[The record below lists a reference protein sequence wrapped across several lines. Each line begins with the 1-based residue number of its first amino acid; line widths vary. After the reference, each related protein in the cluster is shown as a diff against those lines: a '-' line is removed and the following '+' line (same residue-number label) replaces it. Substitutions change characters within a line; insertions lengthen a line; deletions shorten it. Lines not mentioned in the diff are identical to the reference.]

1 MQFNF
6 KRKKFINKIIQGD
19 ALETIKKF
27 PGNSIDCVIFSPP
40 YWQLRDYHWKG
51 QWGLEKT
58 FGEYL
63 ENLWNLMDEIK
74 RILKPTGTVWVNLGD
89 SYGTQSGNSKGK
101 KYFSVSTKNHVSNGE
116 VLLKGNVPHK
126 SLLLL
131 PHRFAIGCIER
142 GWLLR
147 NDIIWAKKNAMPE
160 STRDRFSKK
169 HEYVFFLVKNRKYF
183 FDLNKIREP
192 HKEESIAR
200 TKRGW
205 NGHREKRSA
214 LENMNIRN
222 MCHPF
227 GKNPGDV
234 SDFWNIPTQSG
245 GDKHYAKYNTDLI
258 EKPILAG
265 CPKGGIVLDPF
276 CGSGT
281 TGVKAIELG
290 RKFIG
295 VEGKKAYCRIAEKN
309 IKAADPSQRKGR
321 KINNLIILKNNVKI
335 H

>member
-1 MQFNF
+1 MQIKNCL
-6 KRKKFINKIIQGD
+6 NKIIQGD

-27 PGNSIDCVIFSPP
+27 PDECIDCVIFSPP

-63 ENLWNLMDEIK
+63 ENLWSLMDEIK
-74 RILKPTGTVWVNLGD
+74 RILKKTGTVWVNLGD
-89 SYGTQSGNSKGK
+89 SYGTQSGNSKGV
-101 KYFSVSTKNHVSNGE
+101 KYTSASTKNYVSNGE
-116 VLLKGNVPHK
+116 VLLKGKVPHK
-126 SLLLL
+126 CLLLL

-142 GWLLR
+142 GWLVR
-147 NDIIWAKKNAMPE
+147 NDIIWAKPNGMPE
-160 STRDRFSKK
+160 SSRDRFSKK
-169 HEYVFFLVKNRKYF
+169 HEHVFFLVKNKKYF

-192 HKEESIAR
+192 HKIVSLQR
-200 TKRGW
+200 MKRGW
-205 NGHREKRSA
+205 NGHREKRSSF
-214 LENMNIRN
+214 ENMKVEK
-222 MCHPF
+222 MCHPL

-234 SDFWNIPTQSG
+234 TDFWTINTQSG
-245 GDKHYAKYNTDLI
+245 KDKHYAKYNTALI

-281 TGVKAIELG
+281 TGIKAIGLG

-295 VEGKKAYCRIAEKN
+295 IEGKKAYCKIAERN
-309 IKAADPSQRKGR
+309 ILLAQFSP
-321 KINNLIILKNNVKI
+321 LE
-335 H
+335 